1 MKRLIV
7 GGLSVL
13 LMAAATP
20 AVQAETTVVKQ
31 KSLNN
36 ALVSQRIASTIA
48 TGSFITVDRG
58 HRTQGNAKIVNE
70 NGKRYLEFDQSFK
83 TGSGPEVKVLLY
95 RNSSVPRKIRP
106 QDYVTL
112 ARLQKF
118 SGAQRY
124 AIPDDLNLD
133 EFGSVAVWCR
143 RFNITFGYASL

>member
-1 MKRLIV
+1 
-7 GGLSVL
+7 
-13 LMAAATP
+13 
-20 AVQAETTVVKQ
+20 
-31 KSLNN
+31 
-36 ALVSQRIASTIA
+36 
-48 TGSFITVDRG
+48 
-58 HRTQGNAKIVNE
+58 
-70 NGKRYLEFDQSFK
+70 
-83 TGSGPEVKVLLY
+83 
-95 RNSSVPRKIRP
+95 P